1 MVGWKF
7 RLPRGDKQ
15 WVAYGDLNCPFCFA
29 LEQRL
34 AKREIASII
43 EWRLVE
49 HAPDL
54 PFNGSFA
61 TPAQLEELGVEIESL
76 QQRAPD
82 VSIALPRF
90 RSNSRRAIEAVAEA
104 SLVDPDKADGLR
116 RSLFTAMWREQK
128 DIASVELLQAL
139 AKEAGLPVLKGTA
152 KAREEKLRWTNEW
165 RAGGFR
171 RIPVLV
177 SGRNAVLE
185 GLPTMRRLDVFLRN
199 GLFSSSTE
207 DACEPQ
213 PPAEPT
219 STLDPAES
227 A

>member
-7 RLPRGDKQ
+7 RLPRGDKK

-34 AKREIASII
+34 AKREREPMI

-54 PFNGSFA
+54 PLNGSFA
-61 TPAQLEELGVEIESL
+61 TPAQLELLGVEIESL
-76 QQRAPD
+76 QERAPD
-82 VSIALPRF
+82 VSIELPRF

-104 SLVDPDKADGLR
+104 SLVDPDKADVLR
-116 RSLFTAMWREQK
+116 RSLFTAMWRDQE
-128 DIASVELLQAL
+128 DIANVELLQAL
-139 AKEAGLPVLKGTA
+139 AKEAGLPILKGTA
-152 KAREEKLRWTNEW
+152 RARDEKLRWTNEW
-165 RAGGFR
+165 RAGGFQ
-171 RIPVLV
+171 RIPVLL

-185 GLPTMRRLDVFLRN
+185 GLPTIPRLDVFLRN
-199 GLFSSSTE
+199 GLFSSSTN
-207 DACEPQ
+207 DACEPE
-213 PPAEPT
+213 PPAEPR
-219 STLDPAES
+219 SVFDPAES